1 MKNNQSEPNSQGN
14 QTNQEPSE
22 ARNFIAAN
30 ATVVGNVT
38 LGKEATVWFQAVLRG
53 DANFIRVGD
62 RTNIQDGT
70 IIHVDHDAPTIIAED
85 VTVGHQCMLHGCTI
99 EKGALIGMSSI
110 VLNHAV
116 IGENSLIGAGS
127 LVTQGTVIPPNV
139 LAFGRPA
146 KVIRPLT
153 EEEIAKNQANI
164 AHYVA
169 LGADYLQGKY
179 AE

>member
-1 MKNNQSEPNSQGN
+1 MV
-14 QTNQEPSE
+14 
-22 ARNFIAAN
+22 RFIAEN
-30 ATVVGNVT
+30 ARVMGNVT
-38 LGKEATVWFQAVLRG
+38 LGEAVSIWYGAVIRG
-53 DANFIRVGD
+53 DANAILIGD

-70 IIHVDHDAPTIIAED
+70 IIHVDHDAPTKIEEE

-116 IGENSLIGAGS
+116 IGENSLLGAGS
-127 LVTQGTVIPPNV
+127 LVTQGQVIPPNV

-153 EEEIAKNQANI
+153 PEEIAKNKANI
-164 AHYVA
+164 QHYVEMGKLHA
-169 LGADYLQGKY
+169 GGAFPRIQ
-179 AE
+179 E

>member
-1 MKNNQSEPNSQGN
+1 MGIVDSENSQKN
-14 QTNQEPSE
+14 QTKEE
-22 ARNFIAAN
+22 TAGVKNFIAPN
-30 ATVVGNVT
+30 ATVVGDVT
-38 LGKEATVWFQAVLRG
+38 IGSEATVWFQAVLRG
-53 DANFIRVGD
+53 DANSIRVGE

-85 VTVGHQCMLHGCTI
+85 VTVGHQCMLHGCKI

-127 LVTQGTVIPPNV
+127 LVTQGTVIPQNV

-153 EEEIAKNQANI
+153 EEEIANNKANI
-164 AHYVA
+164 AHYVS
-169 LGADYLQGKY
+169 LGKDYLHGKY
-179 AE
+179 VY